1 MSGNDWRLKPGA
13 LVFRKC
19 AGLFVSHQQ
28 ILAAPM
34 KHVLHL
40 TETSDTGGAENMFI
54 SLVENLDKNRYKSI
68 ACLLGDGWLKTQLR
82 ARGIETIVVPQRH
95 SFDFPWLFRLARLLK
110 DRSIHVM
117 HAHEFAMNVYG
128 SILSKMTGI
137 PIVTT
142 VHGKNY
148 YWEKWRRRLAYRF
161 AARQSTMVAVS
172 EDLKQFLIQRVT
184 IPAGNIR
191 VVHNGIDFHR
201 YREMNRENSIR
212 GELGIDAKQPIIGT
226 VGNLFA
232 VKGQIY
238 LLRAGKRVAKIF
250 PDLVLLVAG
259 EGEELSSLEEEA
271 DNLGIRGNVKFLGFR
286 EDVPSL
292 LQAMDVFVLPS
303 LSEGLP
309 LSVLEAFALQKPVV
323 ATNVGGIPEIVKDGS
338 TGYLV
343 PPKNPEAL
351 AEKIL
356 MLLRDPQKAANIG
369 QAGRK
374 RAEEAFGLE
383 QMIRKYQSLYDHDHW
398 GSQLAE

>member
-1 MSGNDWRLKPGA
+1 
-13 LVFRKC
+13 
-19 AGLFVSHQQ
+19 
-28 ILAAPM
+28 M

-54 SLVENLDKNRYKSI
+54 SLVENLDKKRYKSI
-68 ACLLGDGWLKTQLR
+68 ACLLGDGWLKTQLQR
-82 ARGIETIVVPQRH
+82 RGIETMVVPQPH
-95 SFDFPWLFRLARLLK
+95 SFDFPWLFRISRLLR
-110 DRSIHVM
+110 DRSIQVM

-128 SILSKMTGI
+128 SLLSKMTGI

-161 AARQSTMVAVS
+161 TARQSTMVAVS
-172 EDLKQFLIQRVT
+172 EDLKQFLMQRIA
-184 IPAGNIR
+184 IPVGNIQ
-191 VVHNGIDFHR
+191 VVHNGIDLHR
-201 YREMNRENSIR
+201 YREIDRNNTIR
-212 GELGIDAKQPIIGT
+212 RELGIDAKQPVIGT

-238 LLRAGKRVAKIF
+238 LLRACKAVAEAF
-250 PDLVLLVAG
+250 PDFVLLIAG
-259 EGEELSSLEEEA
+259 EGEELGSLEEEA
-271 DNLGIRGNVKFLGFR
+271 GNLGIGGNIKFLGFR

-292 LQAMDVFVLPS
+292 LEAMDVFVLPS

-323 ATNVGGIPEIVKDGS
+323 ATNVGGIPEIVQDGA

-351 AEKIL
+351 AEKII
-356 MLLRDPQKAANIG
+356 MLLRDPQRAANIG

-374 RAEEAFGLE
+374 RVEEAFSLE
-383 QMIRKYQSLYDHDHW
+383 QMIQKYQSIYDHYD
-398 GSQLAE
+398 